1 MASVRKRNRNDGTP
15 YWSVLYNI
23 AGKQA
28 STSFNDSADAESLR
42 ELINR
47 VGAARALQVQGIE
60 RVDRDLTVS
69 R

>member
-1 MASVRKRNRNDGTP
+1 MASVRKRQRNDGTP

-28 STSFNDSADAESLR
+28 STSFNDPADAEALR

-47 VGAARALQVQGIE
+47 VGAARALQVLL
-60 RVDRDLTVS
+60 RTYTLYA
-69 R
+69 